1 MPKVRSQHVCTER
14 FRAARAADRTLR
26 KEISMF
32 ETSVVQ
38 ARAKAAARRPVLFS
52 LSIGAHAAAVVGVVA
67 MSVFSVSLPKNAPNQ
82 FSVPIFTMP
91 VVLPPR
97 LGNPETKK
105 PGPATPPQAKHA
117 VAPPSAT
124 AAPSTIPDKV
134 AAVPSTASTMTDVG
148 PLTNNVGDSPGPG
161 DPNGTKD
168 GVKDGVLTDTPPVVK
183 EPPTVHLAKQPVVIH
198 RVIPQYPMLMQKMRM
213 NGFVILD
220 CTIDPSGHVREAHVV
235 GSSNSAF
242 EQSALDAVY
251 QWQFAPGTMNGVPVN
266 GEFELKVTFEI
277 H

>member
-52 LSIGAHAAAVVGVVA
+52 LSIGAPAAAG
-67 MSVFSVSLPKNAPNQ
+67 
-82 FSVPIFTMP
+82 
-91 VVLPPR
+91 
-97 LGNPETKK
+97 
-105 PGPATPPQAKHA
+105 
-117 VAPPSAT
+117 
-124 AAPSTIPDKV
+124 TIPDKV